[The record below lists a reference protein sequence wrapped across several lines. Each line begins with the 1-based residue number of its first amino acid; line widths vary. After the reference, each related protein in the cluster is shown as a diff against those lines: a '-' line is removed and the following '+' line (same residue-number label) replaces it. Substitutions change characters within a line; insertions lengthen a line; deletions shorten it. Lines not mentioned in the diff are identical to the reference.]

1 MPTVKISELTNLTS
15 AVSTDFVAIVNGGLT
30 KRISISNL
38 VNSTGNITI
47 SGYVSA
53 TSFTGSLLGDVVGDL
68 TGTAT
73 NNVLTASNATED
85 DTIEFLK
92 GGGDTFNIKVINV
105 TSSLSASYVD
115 YTNIDNLP
123 TLVSGSSQITL
134 ATTTGN
140 LLGGRI
146 SGPVADAVD
155 AVTASYILA
164 SGIDQPFNTLDV
176 DGTGSF
182 EGLIISP
189 TSSGTPSF
197 AGVDGQMVPGKK
209 DGSYFIFVYMEG
221 AWKSGSLL

>member
-92 GGGDTFNIKVINV
+92 GGGDTFNIKVK
-105 TSSLSASYVD
+105 
-115 YTNIDNLP
+115 
-123 TLVSGSSQITL
+123 GSTKTFS
-134 ATTTGN
+134 N
-140 LLGGRI
+140 CN
-146 SGPVADAVD
+146 S
-155 AVTASYILA
+155 
-164 SGIDQPFNTLDV
+164 
-176 DGTGSF
+176 
-182 EGLIISP
+182 
-189 TSSGTPSF
+189 
-197 AGVDGQMVPGKK
+197 
-209 DGSYFIFVYMEG
+209 
-221 AWKSGSLL
+221 